1 MKVKLLVAAPLVC
14 AVLCALALSGCNR
27 STAPVKPGVAYGAY
41 DTELDW
47 NDNTKLIK
55 LGYQEAHGKRIFY
68 QYCVW
73 CHAGASP
80 VGPSNR
86 SNMAPMPPLMND
98 GEKLNGESDEYMQN
112 IITLGGSALGKS
124 SMMPPYGKTLSAAE
138 ITDVIA
144 FTRAIAQPIYRK
156 PGRPGLQTSITEQI
170 LTVGSPVEGVRFP
183 VSVSGS
189 VQRQSGVAPTGTIA
203 FFVGTAQLASPV
215 PVVAEPGLNGAAPF
229 FWINS
234 TPVTIPNAG
243 SYALTAQYS
252 GDSNYA
258 ASTTS
263 TTINVLHRATAS
275 ISVSPTAVN
284 YGGTV
289 TITGIIDTA
298 IPSSN
303 TALKP
308 TGTVTLSGTAD
319 GQIKSGATTITTA
332 DESGNWAIQL
342 SATVKPTNG
351 ENFVIT
357 YNSDSNY
364 GTASAS
370 SNLVAVNLPDFSL
383 TANPG
388 LLTITAG
395 QNGSS
400 TITIAPLTSMSSTVV
415 LTCSDPLLMN
425 VACTISPASIRLANN
440 ASGTATVTLTSLG
453 PSSSGTSSALRKRRR
468 GMIWISKPAAWRLGG
483 SCVCAVLLMLLWLM
497 SAHKRSYRVALG
509 LAVSCVVALAFGCGG
524 GGDENNPVLTTAAI
538 TASAT
543 KIPAANTPSL
553 ALTATVT
560 SSKAVTGTVNFW
572 ENGKDGALAPPTTL
586 VNGTATAQVALPSPG
601 THEIYAQYSGDA
613 NNRASQSSTI
623 DVAATGSAHAQIQG
637 TTGPVTHYSSVY
649 VTIQ

>member
-1 MKVKLLVAAPLVC
+1 M
-14 AVLCALALSGCNR
+14 
-27 STAPVKPGVAYGAY
+27 
-41 DTELDW
+41 
-47 NDNTKLIK
+47 
-55 LGYQEAHGKRIFY
+55 
-68 QYCVW
+68 
-73 CHAGASP
+73 
-80 VGPSNR
+80 
-86 SNMAPMPPLMND
+86 
-98 GEKLNGESDEYMQN
+98 
-112 IITLGGSALGKS
+112 
-124 SMMPPYGKTLSAAE
+124 
-138 ITDVIA
+138 
-144 FTRAIAQPIYRK
+144 
-156 PGRPGLQTSITEQI
+156 
-170 LTVGSPVEGVRFP
+170 
-183 VSVSGS
+183 
-189 VQRQSGVAPTGTIA
+189 APTGTIA

>member
-156 PGRPGLQTSITEQI
+156 PGRPGLQTSITERI
-170 LTVGSPVEGVRFP
+170 LTVGSLVEGVRFP
-183 VSVSGS
+183 VSVNGS

-203 FFVGTAQLASPV
+203 FFVGTAQLGSPV
-215 PVVAEPGLNGAAPF
+215 PVAAEPGLNGAAPF

-275 ISVSPTAVN
+275 ISVSPTTVN

-319 GQIKSGATTITTA
+319 GQIKSGVTTITTA

>member
-27 STAPVKPGVAYGAY
+27 STAPVKPGVAYDAY
-41 DTELDW
+41 DTEQNW
-47 NDNTKLIK
+47 NDKTKLIK